1 MYTYLNVYLIRYS
14 EKIVM
19 STTFDMDQMF
29 EFFIVLTS
37 NQMKK
42 VFDSEKAEKILS
54 SFTKRFEELFE
65 ELKTNKNDT
74 EVFYGINPIF
84 VIALEESLPETEK
97 DKKQVTEHVLAIYK
111 MMLEDMVLEPQRRF
125 MSNDKDPWSTFI
137 EDTRKGNEKIYENK
151 HFKLKGVSATDEE
164 FTFDINRCLYQ
175 EIFKEFGR
183 EDLGPIMCEYDS
195 IVAENV
201 NKWVRFEREETI
213 ADGFPRCTFKYYK
226 IKQNFS
232 DNPLLNGI
240 YSFLKIIDDSEE
252 MLSKEEI
259 AEKGFEAEI
268 EIEEIIKL
276 IETISE
282 HSGIKTSTIE
292 KELVIGN
299 VDSYKR
305 YEEWKTLF
313 NKKIPKEKRSE
324 IIRNLPLSLKKEKI
338 NRLITYILENPY
350 EHASIKWV
358 CLNYLQHH
366 FTARVGFESEGVD
379 EIQLS
384 YVLQEFAKNY
394 PKMSFQVQSIDNTR
408 VSIQAY
414 GKGVPEYK
422 LKEPIQLFR
431 RKMVID
437 FPDVSLSA
445 IQSILSVERV
455 AKKFFNILEDLK
467 QPFQLR
473 ELALRIL
480 ISRVGSKL
488 EPYLKGIAENK
499 EDDPFLRGRAID
511 SLAWL
516 TSNLPQLFNNLEE
529 FEALPVPMQRSI
541 VDFIARHGIKEDLL
555 VKISNNA
562 NIASII
568 RIIALRN
575 LGTYTDTKITDFLL
589 EISNNRLV
597 DDRLRQSALEAL
609 GKHEEKS
616 RINKQ
621 VFEIFNNPEESSFIR
636 MEVFETLKA
645 LNYNPTKESL
655 NLNSPDWIS
664 TLGLKQIMEE

>member
-1 MYTYLNVYLIRYS
+1 
-14 EKIVM
+14 M

-338 NRLITYILENPY
+338 
-350 EHASIKWV
+350 
-358 CLNYLQHH
+358 
-366 FTARVGFESEGVD
+366 
-379 EIQLS
+379 
-384 YVLQEFAKNY
+384 
-394 PKMSFQVQSIDNTR
+394 
-408 VSIQAY
+408 
-414 GKGVPEYK
+414 
-422 LKEPIQLFR
+422 
-431 RKMVID
+431 
-437 FPDVSLSA
+437 
-445 IQSILSVERV
+445 
-455 AKKFFNILEDLK
+455 
-467 QPFQLR
+467 
-473 ELALRIL
+473 
-480 ISRVGSKL
+480 
-488 EPYLKGIAENK
+488 
-499 EDDPFLRGRAID
+499 
-511 SLAWL
+511 
-516 TSNLPQLFNNLEE
+516 
-529 FEALPVPMQRSI
+529 
-541 VDFIARHGIKEDLL
+541 
-555 VKISNNA
+555 
-562 NIASII
+562 
-568 RIIALRN
+568 
-575 LGTYTDTKITDFLL
+575 
-589 EISNNRLV
+589 
-597 DDRLRQSALEAL
+597 
-609 GKHEEKS
+609 
-616 RINKQ
+616 
-621 VFEIFNNPEESSFIR
+621 
-636 MEVFETLKA
+636 
-645 LNYNPTKESL
+645 
-655 NLNSPDWIS
+655 
-664 TLGLKQIMEE
+664 